1 MFSSSARM
9 PESDPT
15 ILIHCARYATGPCT
29 VAFGPLE
36 IVSGILHLH
45 CEAAIS
51 GAPAAIEI
59 DLGEFLLFPGL
70 INAHD
75 HLQYALHPKLGRGS
89 YRNYIEWGDDIH
101 AAFPSLIARY
111 NAVPK
116 SIRLWWGGIRN
127 LLSGVTTVCH
137 HDPLWPTLQ
146 LEDYPVKVLRNYRWT
161 HSLALAPNIREAWA
175 ATPSDSAFFVHACE
189 GTDDLARAELF
200 GLDRMGVLDARTV
213 IVHGLALDD
222 AGVRLMQERHS
233 SLILCPSSNLFLYRR
248 IPDVAFVREI
258 EATALGS
265 DSPLTALGDLLDEV
279 RFGIASAAI
288 PSERAYRMVTEIP
301 ATMLRLRAGEGRLR
315 DSSSA
320 DFFAIRDNGD
330 PPHTRLRTLS
340 WRDIEFVMI
349 SGQVQLA
356 SHDVWNCLPLR
367 ARQGLE
373 PLLIEGQIRW
383 LRAPVRQLLLKTE
396 ATLGIGM
403 VRLGGRAVKLVDD
416 FIPVSP
422 EEAIW
427 ASGDL
432 EGNR

>member
-1 MFSSSARM
+1 
-9 PESDPT
+9 
-15 ILIHCARYATGPCT
+15 
-29 VAFGPLE
+29 
-36 IVSGILHLH
+36 
-45 CEAAIS
+45 
-51 GAPAAIEI
+51 
-59 DLGEFLLFPGL
+59 
-70 INAHD
+70 
-75 HLQYALHPKLGRGS
+75 
-89 YRNYIEWGDDIH
+89 
-101 AAFPSLIARY
+101 
-111 NAVPK
+111 
-116 SIRLWWGGIRN
+116 
-127 LLSGVTTVCH
+127 
-137 HDPLWPTLQ
+137 
-146 LEDYPVKVLRNYRWT
+146 
-161 HSLALAPNIREAWA
+161 
-175 ATPSDSAFFVHACE
+175 
-189 GTDDLARAELF
+189 
-200 GLDRMGVLDARTV
+200 VLDARTV